1 MRFLAVLIALLAF
14 PAAATAQTV
23 VDATSALRGGVP
35 VYVAPDAEAAG
46 EVDAAALRSQI
57 GEELVYIAVLPASA
71 VEGSAGRTLIAL
83 REGVGEKGRYA
94 LVVGD
99 DLRTLPAEAG
109 EQALAD
115 HPDDLQAALSQFV
128 EESESGGSG
137 SGGAI
142 AAIIVGLVLLAVV
155 VGGSMLVLSRRRERK
170 ARNDGRSEVGEI
182 NQTDDF
188 VRLGDQIRA
197 LELDITLGEA
207 GRKDY
212 DRALDAYTR
221 ANDLQRRGDE
231 AGANRALD
239 EGLAAIAT
247 ARERIAGR

>member
-1 MRFLAVLIALLAF
+1 MRVLAVLLTLLAF
-14 PAAATAQTV
+14 PASAAAQSV
-23 VDATSALRGGVP
+23 SEAASALRSDP
-35 VYVAPDAEAAG
+35 VYVADGAELAG
-46 EVDAAALRSQI
+46 QVDAGALRGKI
-57 GEELVYIAVLPASA
+57 GEEPVFVAVLPESA

-83 REGVGEKGRYA
+83 REAVGEKGRYA

-99 DLRTLPAEAG
+99 DLRTLPADAG
-109 EQALAD
+109 EKARAA
-115 HPDDLQAALSQFV
+115 HPDDLQAALTQFID
-128 EESESGGSG
+128 EAESSGSG

-142 AAIIVGLVLLAVV
+142 GAVIVGVILVGVV
-155 VGGSMLVLSRRRERK
+155 IGGSLLVVNRRRDRK
-170 ARNDGRSEVGEI
+170 ARNDGRSEVGQI

-197 LELDITLGEA
+197 LELDITLGDA
-207 GRKDY
+207 GRPDY
-212 DRALDAYTR
+212 DRALEAYTR
-221 ANDLQRRGDE
+221 ANDLNRRGDE